1 MATRPTK
8 PYVRPIKQEQRRKKS
23 YDLAEDGEELIGN
36 LEAIIEEAIRLCEA
50 REHPRNIAEHLR
62 QSRADLGYARAAFS
76 SISKMMLQAKIGVIP
91 KDEEATG

>member
-1 MATRPTK
+1 MNESTLGILAALF
-8 PYVRPIKQEQRRKKS
+8 VIKAM
-23 YDLAEDGEELIGN
+23 YA
-36 LEAIIEEAIRLCEA
+36 LCEA

-91 KDEEATG
+91 KEEEAA